1 MDPREHALGV
11 GSRPDAGSP
20 AMLGRVTSLLLAC
33 AAVATTGC
41 GRTGSEQAATDL
53 AVRALGDGAS
63 SVDLEFRRKIDG
75 GFVWRYAPRPLGSS
89 ADLPRPTHL
98 GVIACPGDGG
108 AGEAVRFSF
117 LHWEPEGCDDGRA
130 RLRRVRRTPAQDA
143 RGLNTFISP
152 PRGVE
157 DEPELKRVAED

>member
-1 MDPREHALGV
+1 MAC
-11 GSRPDAGSP
+11 AGS
-20 AMLGRVTSLLLAC
+20 AGERGEDGRWRPTSPC
-33 AAVATTGC
+33 AV
-41 GRTGSEQAATDL
+41 
-53 AVRALGDGAS
+53 GDGAG

-75 GFVWRYAPRPLGSS
+75 GFVWRYASRPLGSS

-98 GVIACPGDGG
+98 GVITCPGTEGRRG
-108 AGEAVRFSF
+108 SPLLLLRC
-117 LHWEPEGCDDGRA
+117 EPEGCDDGRA